1 MKIQCPKCESSLK
14 INADKMPQNKARAR
28 CGHCKHIFRI
38 TIKRFFQSQC
48 PNCQTRLKIPS
59 SRITKNRV
67 RLRCYHCQ
75 TIFTY
80 EPFAKTSPKECIQK
94 LYTKHEKIMRRL
106 LLVYEGQA
114 HSEIVH
120 RIQIDLKNHGH
131 EVRFA
136 FDHDEISNQNV
147 ILENGFSWLSQDLDR
162 AFILMFMSQETIQ
175 RPEGSCLKSLHLALD
190 RGLPVLGIR
199 LDDCMPP
206 ILIADRPFVD
216 FSNPESFEQTVH
228 ALALILEE
236 EKPNPASMFEND
248 HMRFRRLF
256 RPLPFEGM
264 IPGYLIRFAGRSE
277 LLKQVSQWATDLSS
291 EKVMMLTGLAGTG
304 KTAIAAWFACFS
316 NNAASFHICRYG
328 DRHMSDPR
336 RWIFSAAYQLALYF
350 PDYFK
355 HLCSIHLETI
365 VSYYDN
371 RTLFD
376 LLLVQPFNR
385 IQCDPLKPAVLVM
398 DGLDQA
404 TRNQKNSMAELLSQE
419 WARTP
424 SFFKLLITTRDEPEV
439 TTALMKLKPKITNI
453 SNKQHDLDARQYI
466 ARYMHPYTPE
476 DMPIDQAT
484 DIIFER
490 SEGIFLY
497 IEWLRRE
504 LAQGRIGSYDIIKLP
519 QGLNGMYSWLFQTQ
533 FYDHASYV
541 STIRPLL
548 DAMSAAQEA
557 LSLEMISHFIN
568 WEIHDRQTL
577 HNILGMFFSVTDN
590 CFHFFHRSLG
600 DWLRN
605 PDWSKNYT
613 INEQNGHYELAQLG
627 MNSYAKGLH
636 YLPDYMLA
644 HLPFHLCQA
653 QRWDDLIKILTDLSF
668 IEKKCRAGM
677 TYDLVRDFEDA
688 IWALPDCRPI
698 MENQKRQAKRCQ
710 EYTEAIMAFARGA
723 AALPEA
729 VYATQPLSDAAIA
742 AENKRMK
749 TSPTRQDKILS
760 FYRFIFS
767 QRHHLARFSSIPG
780 FCLQQAYNFTKSG
793 PVAKASQKILKQ
805 GVDYIILEQIISHS
819 LKQSLQPALLR
830 TLAGHSSWVICTA
843 ITPDGQIAISGSVD
857 ETLRVWSPEMGEC
870 LRVLRGHTDIIHD
883 VKITPDGR
891 LALSA
896 SQDKTVRLWHLSSGQ
911 CQKMFDTHHAGV
923 MSTAIT
929 PDGAIGASAD
939 RMGWIYIYQLNNE
952 EMIHALNT
960 EIPIQHIEISP
971 NGKRLY
977 IAFKDQ
983 PMHVWEI
990 SSDTHHEPLDDII
1003 VHTSFDITPD
1013 EQRIIVNAN
1022 DGTAIVWDMASGKQ
1036 RQVLDGHVGNIEN
1049 VRITPDG
1056 RRAISC
1062 GRDKVIRVW
1071 DTETGTCFRNLTE
1084 HTRRVVSV
1092 SIRSDARQAI
1102 SAGLDKTLRVW
1113 DIESGKCI
1121 QNLETHSFSV
1131 NSMCISQDG
1140 NTAISGSLDKLIC
1153 LWDLASGTCKNI
1165 LEGHTSSVES
1175 VNLSATGKWAVT
1187 GSRDNTVRV
1196 WDIQTGDCAR
1206 VLRGHMDDVYSVCV
1220 SGDGKRAVSGS
1231 RDKTLRIWDLETGQ
1245 CLKTLKGHSLTVG
1258 SVRLTPNKRY
1268 AVSGSRDRTLRIW
1281 DIESGECLKTLKGHR
1296 LTVECIIVSP
1306 NGRYLI
1312 SASRDRTIRV
1322 WDINTGGC
1330 NHVLLGHTG
1339 WVKTVTTTPDG
1350 NYIISGSWDCT
1361 LRVWDINTGE
1371 CRAVF
1376 QTDYGVSAL
1385 SEVTKNGRFAC
1396 GTKLGKVILLR
1407 WLINKKN
1414 MIWRNPALE
1423 IGNKQ

>member
-1 MKIQCPKCESSLK
+1 MKIQCPKCETSLI
-14 INADKMPQNKARAR
+14 INTKKMKQNSARAR

-38 TIKRFFQSQC
+38 TIKRFIQSQC
-48 PNCQTRLKIPS
+48 PNCQTVLKIPS
-59 SRITKNRV
+59 SRVTKNRV
-67 RLRCYHCQ
+67 RLRCFHCQ
-75 TIFTY
+75 TVFTY
-80 EPFAKTSPKECIQK
+80 ESDSEPGPKYHIQK
-94 LYTKHEKIMRRL
+94 LYSRHKKIMRRL
-106 LLVYEGQA
+106 LLVYKGQQ
-114 HSEIVH
+114 HTEIVNQ
-120 RIQIDLKNHGH
+120 IQMDLQNHGH

-136 FDHDEISNQNV
+136 FEDDDTGNQNV
-147 ILENGFSWLSQDLDR
+147 MLENGLSWLSQDLDR
-162 AFILMFMSQETIQ
+162 AFILMLMSRETIQ
-175 RPEGSCLKSLHLALD
+175 RPDGTCLKSLHLALD
-190 RGLPVLGIR
+190 RGIPVLSIR
-199 LDDCMPP
+199 LEDCMPP
-206 ILIADRPFVD
+206 ILVADRPFVD
-216 FSNPESFEQTVH
+216 FSDVEIFEQTVH

-236 EKPNPASMFEND
+236 EQPDPSSMFEND
-248 HMRFRRLF
+248 YMRFRRLF

-264 IPGYLIRFAGRSE
+264 IPGYLIRFSGRSD
-277 LLKQVSQWATDLSS
+277 LLTQLTQWAVDLSS

-304 KTAIAAWFACFS
+304 KTAISAWFACFS
-316 NNAASFHICRYG
+316 NMAASFHICRYG

-336 RWIFSAAYQLALYF
+336 RWIFSAAYQLALYL
-350 PDYFK
+350 PEYFN
-355 HLCSIHLETI
+355 HLCAINLETI

-376 LLLVQPFNR
+376 LLLVQPFLR
-385 IQCDPLKPAVLVM
+385 IQCEHLEPAVFVM

-404 TRNQKNSMAELLSQE
+404 TRNKKNAMADLLSQE

-424 SFFKLLITTRDEPEV
+424 SFLKLLITTRDEPEV
-439 TTALMKLKPKITNI
+439 TTALMPLSPKIINI

-541 STIRPLL
+541 AKIRPLL

-557 LSLEMISHFIN
+557 LSLDMISHLIN

-577 HNILGMFFSVTDN
+577 HNILGMLFSVTDN

-605 PDWSKNYT
+605 PDLSKEYT
-613 INEQNGHYELAQLG
+613 INEQNGHCELAQLG
-627 MNSYAKGLH
+627 MNSYAKGMY

-644 HLPFHLCQA
+644 HLPFHLCRA
-653 QRWDDLIKILTDLSF
+653 ERWDDLSQILTDLRF
-668 IEKKCRAGM
+668 IEKKCMAGM
-677 TYDLVRDFEDA
+677 TYDLVRDYEDA

-698 MENQKRQAKRCQ
+698 IENQKRQTQRCQ
-710 EYTEAIMAFARGA
+710 DYTEAIMAFARGA
-723 AALPEA
+723 AAFPEA

-742 AENKRMK
+742 AENNRMM

-767 QRHHLARFSSIPG
+767 QRHNLARFSSIPG
-780 FCLQQAYNFTKSG
+780 FCLQQAYNYTKSG
-793 PVAKASQKILKQ
+793 PVAKASQNILTQ
-805 GVDYIILEQIISHS
+805 GVDYIILEQIVSHS
-819 LKQSLQPALLR
+819 LERSLQPALLR

-843 ITPDGQIAISGSVD
+843 MTPDGQIAISGSVD

-896 SQDKTVRLWHLSSGQ
+896 SQDETVRLWQLSSGQ
-911 CQKMFDTHHAGV
+911 CQNIFKNHQAGV
-923 MSTAIT
+923 ISTAMT
-929 PDGAIGASAD
+929 PDGATGASAD
-939 RMGWIYIYQLNNE
+939 RAGWIYIYQLNQE
-952 EMIHALNT
+952 KMIHALNT
-960 EIPIQHIEISP
+960 KMPIHHIEISP
-971 NGKRLY
+971 NGKSLY
-977 IAFKDQ
+977 IAFQDQ
-983 PMHVWEI
+983 PIHVWQI
-990 SSDTHHEPLDDII
+990 SSNTHHEPLTDIV
-1003 VHTSFDITPD
+1003 VHTSFDMTPD
-1013 EQRIIVNAN
+1013 EARIIVNTN
-1022 DGTAIVWDMASGKQ
+1022 DGKAIVWDMISKKQ
-1036 RQVLDGHVGNIEN
+1036 LQILDGHEGGIEN

-1056 RRAISC
+1056 RCAISC

-1071 DTETGTCFRNLTE
+1071 DTETGACFRNLKE
-1084 HTRRVVSV
+1084 QTRRVVSV
-1092 SIRSDARQAI
+1092 CIRSDARQAI

-1140 NTAISGSLDKLIC
+1140 KTAISGSIDKLIC

-1175 VNLSATGKWAVT
+1175 VNLSSTGKWAVT
-1187 GSRDNTVRV
+1187 GSRDKTVRV

-1206 VLRGHMDDVYSVCV
+1206 VLHGHMDDVYSVCV
-1220 SGDGKRAVSGS
+1220 SSDGKRAVSGS

-1281 DIESGECLKTLKGHR
+1281 DIEGGKCLRTLKGHR
-1296 LTVECIIVSP
+1296 LTVESIIVSP
-1306 NGRYLI
+1306 NGKYLI
-1312 SASRDRTIRV
+1312 SSSRDRTIRV
-1322 WDINTGGC
+1322 WDIQIGVC
-1330 NHVLLGHTG
+1330 KHVLLGHTG

-1371 CRAVF
+1371 CLAVF
-1376 QTDYGVSAL
+1376 QTEYGVSAL

-1396 GTKLGKVILLR
+1396 GTKLGKVILLQR
-1407 WLINKKN
+1407 RSRRNK
-1414 MIWRNPALE
+1414 
-1423 IGNKQ
+1423 